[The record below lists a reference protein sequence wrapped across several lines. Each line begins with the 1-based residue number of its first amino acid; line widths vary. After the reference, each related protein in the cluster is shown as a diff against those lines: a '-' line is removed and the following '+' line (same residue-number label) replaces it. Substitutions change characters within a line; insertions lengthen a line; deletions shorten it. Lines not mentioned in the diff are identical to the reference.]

1 MFPQLN
7 ITDVAHVIQLAIAP
21 VFLLNAVAAL
31 IGVLTSRL
39 GRIVD
44 RLRFFEDREA
54 PFAPQDLLRAQAECV
69 RLARRLRLIY
79 VAMTFEVFCALF
91 VGLLIIVAFFDA
103 FVTANLSKT
112 IAVLFAM
119 AMMAFIGGMVTF
131 LREIFLAVTS
141 PQRPLR

>member
-21 VFLLNAVAAL
+21 VFLLNAVAAI
-31 IGVLTSRL
+31 IGVLASRL
-39 GRIVD
+39 GRVVD
-44 RLRFFEDREA
+44 RLRFFEDRSE
-54 PFAPQDLLRAQAECV
+54 PFTPDGLLRAQAECV

-79 VAMTFEVFCALF
+79 VAMTFQVFCALF

-103 FVTANLSKT
+103 FITANLSKT
-112 IAVLFAM
+112 IAVLFAL
-119 AMMAFIGGMVTF
+119 AMVAFIGGLVMF

-141 PQRPLR
+141 PVRALR